1 MRGRRRRRPICVY
14 LVGGKPGSGGDG
26 VVIGALDVREFR
38 SHSFCFSSPTM
49 ASMRTIVW
57 LTRSTPPLVQGW

>member
-26 VVIGALDVREFR
+26 VVIGALDVREF
-38 SHSFCFSSPTM
+38 
-49 ASMRTIVW
+49 
-57 LTRSTPPLVQGW
+57 